1 MRPDMLTGPARTDLL
16 NGLVLLAGLA
26 WLSSGVAKAWW
37 PLARADI
44 DALAPGWGAAQPLL
58 RWAVPAAEIA
68 VGLALITGTHAGWA
82 GFAGAA
88 LAATFAL
95 LHISTMIRAAL
106 ADQPLSAGCGCF
118 GGHRV
123 AATSPGGVA
132 LDRATFDSATTTA
145 RSWSVGMAATLAM
158 LTWLATLPCQICG

>member
-1 MRPDMLTGPARTDLL
+1 MRPDMLTGPIRADVL
-16 NGLVLLAGLA
+16 NGLVLLAGLV
-26 WLSSGVAKAWW
+26 WLWAGVAKAWW

-44 DALAPGWGAAQPLL
+44 DALAPGWGAVQPLL
-58 RWAVPAAEIA
+58 RWVVPAVEVS
-68 VGLALITGTHAGWA
+68 VGLALVTGTHARWA
-82 GFAGAA
+82 GFAGTA

-95 LHISTMIRAAL
+95 LHIATMIRAAL

-123 AATSPGGVA
+123 AATTPGGVT
-132 LDRATFDSATTTA
+132 LDSATVDGATTTA
-145 RSWSVGMAATLAM
+145 RSWSVGVAATLAM